1 MLNSVLESGVAT
13 QLLGPVSAADTAAA
27 TSAFVE
33 IPDSEG
39 QVAVVVATGAVAAG
53 SITYTF
59 QTASDVGGTGVAT
72 IVPLGG
78 ALTAVTTS
86 NDPLCQVAVFDATQ
100 LKGWLKV
107 IGTVV
112 TGAVLVN
119 YTAFSIPKYA
129 T

>member
-1 MLNSVLESGVAT
+1 MLNCILEAAVAT

-27 TSAFVE
+27 SSAFVE

-39 QVAVVVATGAVAAG
+39 QVAVLVQTGAVAAG

-59 QTASDVGGTGVAT
+59 QTASDVGGTGAAT
-72 IVPLGG
+72 IVPIGG

-86 NDPLCQVAVFDATQ
+86 NDPLTQVAIFDPAQ

-112 TGAVLVN
+112 TGAVLVS
-119 YTAFSIPKYA
+119 YTVFSIPKYA
-129 T
+129 S